1 MLSKEISDSEL
12 KFAKNMQKDL
22 GFTSQEIILSLKT
35 CGAEKTLTQME
46 AVAKVRSVDISEAIK
61 DFKENNLRPMQEN

>member
-1 MLSKEISDSEL
+1 
-12 KFAKNMQKDL
+12 
-22 GFTSQEIILSLKT
+22 
-35 CGAEKTLTQME
+35 ME